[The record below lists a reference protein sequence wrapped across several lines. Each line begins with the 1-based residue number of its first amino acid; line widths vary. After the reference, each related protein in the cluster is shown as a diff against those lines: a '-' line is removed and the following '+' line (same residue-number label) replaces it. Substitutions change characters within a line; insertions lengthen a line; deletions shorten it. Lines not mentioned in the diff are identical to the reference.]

1 MRKIDN
7 RQYKLAQI
15 KSKPAAPKT
24 TAKVKKGKRYNSR
37 LDRRGNK

>member
-15 KSKPAAPKT
+15 KSKPATPRT
-24 TAKVKKGKRYNSR
+24 TKKVKKGERYDSK